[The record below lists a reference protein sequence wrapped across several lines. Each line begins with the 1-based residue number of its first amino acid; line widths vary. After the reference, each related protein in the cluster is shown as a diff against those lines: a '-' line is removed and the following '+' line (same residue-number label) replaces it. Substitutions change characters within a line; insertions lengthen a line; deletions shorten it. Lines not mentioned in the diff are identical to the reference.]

1 MAGCGQLLWS
11 GFPRRAQRL
20 LSSIEKCQGFTV
32 LGVEA
37 EDILGVS
44 MDDRPIA
51 FGERLIRL
59 IEKAFYATLNSVAS
73 RAETF

>member
-1 MAGCGQLLWS
+1 M
-11 GFPRRAQRL
+11 
-20 LSSIEKCQGFTV
+20 V

-59 IEKAFYATLNSVAS
+59 IEKAFYSTLNSVAS
-73 RAETF
+73 RAEAF